1 MNKHTKPIFTMEKE
15 PLNFSICNQKG
26 GVGKSTL
33 TVFATSWL
41 HYVLG
46 RNVLVVDCGEGPLL
60 DAPAAE
66 II

>member
-1 MNKHTKPIFTMEKE
+1 MEME
-15 PLNFSICNQKG
+15 PLNFSIGNQKG

-33 TVFATSWL
+33 TVFAASWL

-46 RNVLVVDCGEGPLL
+46 RNVLVVDCDEWPLL

>member
-1 MNKHTKPIFTMEKE
+1 MKKG

-33 TVFATSWL
+33 TVFAASWL